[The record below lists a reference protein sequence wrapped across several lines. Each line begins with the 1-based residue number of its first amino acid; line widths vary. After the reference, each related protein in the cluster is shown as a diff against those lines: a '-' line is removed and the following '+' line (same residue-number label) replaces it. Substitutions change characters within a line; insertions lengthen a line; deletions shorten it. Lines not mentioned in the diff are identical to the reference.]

1 MTRHVTKPEFD
12 PSNASAKLGL
22 AAVIAR
28 KNLVRDEFAQLK
40 RETESLALG
49 IEKITAG
56 DVLLTKALE
65 DRGTWL
71 WVDTATSALDAVKTM
86 TKANVGALL
95 VMRASVLDA
104 DGDGVVT
111 DAEANQG
118 SWDDAVS
125 GVVTERDYLRKI
137 VAAGK
142 DPSVTTVSEIMSAK
156 DDVSVASVNTP
167 VLEAMKWM
175 TEGRRR
181 HLPVMREDRTMAGML
196 CIGDV
201 TRMVLDE
208 HRKEVVRLRD
218 YLTGGYGSVVA

>member
-1 MTRHVTKPEFD
+1 MIIPSRVVAHLPEPRDRFAEKTDVIWLRRHARRAATDSDALPSPAQGPIAARRAFAATRHVTKPEFD

-104 DGDGVVT
+104 
-111 DAEANQG
+111 
-118 SWDDAVS
+118 
-125 GVVTERDYLRKI
+125 
-137 VAAGK
+137 
-142 DPSVTTVSEIMSAK
+142 
-156 DDVSVASVNTP
+156 
-167 VLEAMKWM
+167 
-175 TEGRRR
+175 
-181 HLPVMREDRTMAGML
+181 
-196 CIGDV
+196 
-201 TRMVLDE
+201 
-208 HRKEVVRLRD
+208 
-218 YLTGGYGSVVA
+218 GGGAW